1 MAVVITVVLPIF
13 SGPPAEKPRSAV
25 AKQDKREEKP
35 LTVELLH
42 PTEEWC
48 RRAGDPGCCPTVSGW
63 FQKPDSKKK
72 SADGPVEQI
81 RCAR

>member
-1 MAVVITVVLPIF
+1 VRPPGTLLVWFVTLVFMAVVITVVLPIF

-48 RRAGDPGCCPTVSGW
+48 RRAGDPGCCPTVSG
-63 FQKPDSKKK
+63 
-72 SADGPVEQI
+72 
-81 RCAR
+81 